1 MVDNSVPTSQFH
13 PYQRPDAIPHS
24 EMERG
29 GLDSIL
35 NKFGL
40 DQKAGKVRDLARQKP
55 GVFLGGLAAL
65 VIGAE
70 LLRGRRK

>member
-1 MVDNSVPTSQFH
+1 MVDNSVPTNQFH
-13 PYQRPDAIPHS
+13 PYQPPDAIPHS

-29 GLDSIL
+29 GLSGML

-40 DQKAGKVRDLARQKP
+40 DQKAGKVRDLARQNP

-65 VIGAE
+65 VIGAG